1 MNFYNF
7 MQLDLDS
14 IDIAILRTL
23 ELDGRITNLDLA
35 KQVGLSQSACLR
47 RVKLLEHSGII
58 KAYKVQLDPTN
69 LGLEVQAIVQVTMR
83 PDGEGW
89 HEAFKMMVAD
99 WPEVAYAYVITG
111 SSNYI
116 LLVRARSLR
125 EYADFVIG
133 RLYKTSGVLEVKSNI
148 VLEEFK
154 GDGSPLEVVLRNA
167 KPRS

>member
-1 MNFYNF
+1 
-7 MQLDLDS
+7 MQTDLDT
-14 IDIAILRTL
+14 IDIAILRAL
-23 ELDGRITNLDLA
+23 EMDGRITNLDLA

-47 RVKLLEHSGII
+47 RVKQLEQNGVI
-58 KAYKVQLDPTN
+58 KAYKVQLDSVN

-89 HEAFKMMVAD
+89 HEAFKRTVAE

-116 LLVRARSLR
+116 LLVRARSLK

-133 RLYKTSGVLEVKSNI
+133 RLYKTPGVLEVTSNI

-154 GDGSPLEVVLRNA
+154 GDGSPLEVALRHV
-167 KPRS
+167 KGKG

>member
-1 MNFYNF
+1 
-7 MQLDLDS
+7 MQLDLDT
-14 IDIAILRTL
+14 IDIAILRAL

-47 RVKLLEHSGII
+47 RVKLLEQNGII
-58 KAYKVQLDPTN
+58 QAYKVQLDPAS

-83 PDGEGW
+83 PDGDGW
-89 HEAFKMMVAD
+89 HEAFKGTVAD
-99 WPEVAYAYVITG
+99 WPEVACAYIITG

-148 VLEEFK
+148 VLEQFK
-154 GDGSPLEVVLRNA
+154 GDGSPLDVMLRKA
-167 KPRS
+167 DDRG